1 MIITY
6 SKSFKL
12 TSNRHACP
20 KLHTR
25 RINTSPRASI
35 GFALGDEK
43 SRPPP
48 DSQCD
53 SLYRSASSLLLL
65 TPILKKQPAQSF
77 LELLLLIQKGSP
89 ESIMQK
95 YGEFYRHIVSL
106 PTGDLTWS
114 DFLLDQL
121 LSTSSSDSPFAK
133 AAAKGENISHL
144 LPAVAHD
151 LDIIQ
156 KLAVP
161 EHLLAEWVKDSM
173 KYGASI
179 SNDWLAAAASTTP
192 LASSSSSSP
201 PPPSSSSVVIK
212 SSVIPNT
219 SDSLPD
225 AFLAPLTKEQRAA
238 LRADMAGRWRWS
250 ECAEELA
257 RYYATYGCG
266 IVGGHRV
273 LTWTGSSLQAQDVV
287 QPSVHRLLG
296 TEGKI
301 SPSGTASSSST
312 SASSSTQEASSSSS
326 LGGGKTLLLKS
337 LSQFAE
343 VSPENRGYAVRP
355 PHTLLIGTSI
365 ERWLAFSWAS
375 NSQAVIAH
383 RTNTNINTST
393 NNTRQKLV
401 PTLRTVLLPVNPID
415 TLPQLLW
422 ALHNQPRGRFIV
434 YLASLEGT
442 FSGGDGDGGNSS
454 KIAEFVQMVSG
465 LDGYSWPVNV
475 MLVAGAEKEPCGDV
489 VSVFEEMVLLDRK

>member
-1 MIITY
+1 
-6 SKSFKL
+6 
-12 TSNRHACP
+12 
-20 KLHTR
+20 
-25 RINTSPRASI
+25 
-35 GFALGDEK
+35 LGDEQ

-48 DSQCD
+48 DRQCD
-53 SLYRSASSLLLL
+53 NLFRSASSLLLL
-65 TPILKKQPAQSF
+65 TPILQKQPAKSF

-106 PTGDLTWS
+106 PSGGGGGDLTWS

-144 LPAVAHD
+144 LPAVTHD

-161 EHLLAEWVKDSM
+161 EQLLAEWVKESM

-179 SNDWLAAAASTTP
+179 SNDWLTAAASTTP

-201 PPPSSSSVVIK
+201 PSPPPSSVVLK
-212 SSVIPNT
+212 SSVIPTTN
-219 SDSLPD
+219 DPLPD

-238 LRADMAGRWRWS
+238 LRADIAGRWRWS

-257 RYYATYGCG
+257 RYYATYGYG

-273 LTWTGSSLQAQDVV
+273 LSWTGSSLQAQDVV

-301 SPSGTASSSST
+301 SPTSLGVSSSPSSST
-312 SASSSTQEASSSSS
+312 AQEAAPSS

-375 NSQAVIAH
+375 NSQAVIAQ
-383 RTNTNINTST
+383 RNNTGTSTSTSTSTSGT

-401 PTLRTVLLPVNPID
+401 PTLRTVLLPVNQID

-422 ALHNQPRGRFIV
+422 ALHNQPRGRFVV
-434 YLASLEGT
+434 YLASLEGST
-442 FSGGDGDGGNSS
+442 NDSSSS
-454 KIAEFVQMVSG
+454 KVAEFVQMVSG

-489 VSVFEEMVLLDRK
+489 VSVFEEMILLDRRQ

>member
-1 MIITY
+1 
-6 SKSFKL
+6 
-12 TSNRHACP
+12 
-20 KLHTR
+20 
-25 RINTSPRASI
+25 
-35 GFALGDEK
+35 LGDEQ

-48 DSQCD
+48 DRQCD
-53 SLYRSASSLLLL
+53 SLFRSASSLLLL
-65 TPILKKQPAQSF
+65 TPILQKQPAQSF

-106 PTGDLTWS
+106 PSGSGGGDLTWS

-144 LPAVAHD
+144 LPAVTHD

-161 EHLLAEWVKDSM
+161 EQLLAEWVKESM

-179 SNDWLAAAASTTP
+179 SNDWLTAAASTTP
-192 LASSSSSSP
+192 LASSSSSSSPPP
-201 PPPSSSSVVIK
+201 PPPSAAVLK
-212 SSVIPNT
+212 SSVIPTTNN
-219 SDSLPD
+219 SLPH

-238 LRADMAGRWRWS
+238 LRADIAGRWKWS

-257 RYYATYGCG
+257 RYYATYGYG

-273 LTWTGSSLQAQDVV
+273 LKWTGSSLQAQDVV

-301 SPSGTASSSST
+301 SPSPSGVSSSPSPST
-312 SASSSTQEASSSSS
+312 TQGAPPPS
-326 LGGGKTLLLKS
+326 LGGGKTFLLKS

-365 ERWLAFSWAS
+365 KRWLAFSWAS
-375 NSQAVIAH
+375 NSQAVIAQ
-383 RTNTNINTST
+383 RTNTGTSGT
-393 NNTRQKLV
+393 NNKMQKLV
-401 PTLRTVLLPVNPID
+401 PTLRTVLLPVNQID

-422 ALHNQPRGRFIV
+422 ALHNQPRGRFV
-434 YLASLEGT
+434 VHLASLEGST
-442 FSGGDGDGGNSS
+442 SDNSS
-454 KIAEFVQMVSG
+454 SSSSKVAEFVQMVSG